1 MSIVKVESLNF
12 KYFDQ
17 NILSNI
23 NLEVDEGDIILL
35 IGANGA
41 GKSTLLRILSGL
53 HLAQYYTEFKV

>member
-53 HLAQYYTEFKV
+53 HLRNIYRM